1 MRWIQVD
8 VVRFADC
15 PMLAEICGR
24 FFLEQETLHM
34 RARFTT
40 DICLSNSAEE
50 ASGISFSKHS
60 PLKLNVSFANHFC
73 GNRYNCTLGSH

>member
-34 RARFTT
+34 RARFT
-40 DICLSNSAEE
+40 
-50 ASGISFSKHS
+50 
-60 PLKLNVSFANHFC
+60 
-73 GNRYNCTLGSH
+73 NRYIPVKFR